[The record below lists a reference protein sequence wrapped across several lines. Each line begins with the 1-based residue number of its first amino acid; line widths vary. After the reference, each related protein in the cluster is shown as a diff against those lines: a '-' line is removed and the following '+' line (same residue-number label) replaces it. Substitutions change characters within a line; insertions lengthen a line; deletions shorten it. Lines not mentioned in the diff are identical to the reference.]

1 MAFVRIAIF
10 AMTAASL
17 FTMPEGSSQRYL
29 RIRSPTMD
37 AKKKPK
43 EPVSDPLRLVDG
55 GVSDGSPSPDITL
68 VGQVDEERQQE
79 EAEQGRPIEE
89 DKLPKAKSVQHTA
102 KSTKARVQAVTPA
115 PLAKGMERADA
126 SNQKSSG
133 VYNPMTEQVEKDAA
147 ALIQVSRRHQAVD
160 IEASDEESEAD
171 EAEEMN
177 DDMAEGE
184 EEDSDSQEETADNSG
199 EDEEE
204 SVDSEEEVSEEEEEE
219 EEETVDED
227 EETVEEETVDEDEQ
241 EENDES
247 DDAEEQDAEKF
258 DSDDFQ
264 EEEDSEED

>member
-17 FTMPEGSSQRYL
+17 FTMPEASSQRYL

-37 AKKKPK
+37 AKKLLK

-79 EAEQGRPIEE
+79 EAEQDRPIEE

-184 EEDSDSQEETADNSG
+184 EEDSDSQEETTDNSD

-204 SVDSEEEVSEEEEEE
+204 SVDSEEEVSEEEE

-241 EENDES
+241 EDDES

>member
-17 FTMPEGSSQRYL
+17 FTMPEASSQRYL

-37 AKKKPK
+37 AKKKLK

-89 DKLPKAKSVQHTA
+89 DKLPKAKSVQHAA

-184 EEDSDSQEETADNSG
+184 EEDSDSQEETTDNSD

-204 SVDSEEEVSEEEEEE
+204 SVDSEEEVSEEE

-241 EENDES
+241 EESDES

-264 EEEDSEED
+264 EEDSEED

>member
-1 MAFVRIAIF
+1 MAFVQIAIF

-37 AKKKPK
+37 AKKKLK

-68 VGQVDEERQQE
+68 VGRVDEERQQE

-89 DKLPKAKSVQHTA
+89 DKLPKAKSVPHTT

-184 EEDSDSQEETADNSG
+184 EEDSDSQEETTDNSG

-204 SVDSEEEVSEEEEEE
+204 SVDSEEEVSEEE

-241 EENDES
+241 EESDES
-247 DDAEEQDAEKF
+247 DDAEEQDAENF

-264 EEEDSEED
+264 DEEDSEED

>member
-37 AKKKPK
+37 AKKKLK

-55 GVSDGSPSPDITL
+55 GVSDGSPLPDITL

-184 EEDSDSQEETADNSG
+184 EEDSDSQEETTDNSD

-204 SVDSEEEVSEEEEEE
+204 SVDSEEEVSEEE

-241 EENDES
+241 ESDES

>member
-37 AKKKPK
+37 AKKKLQ

-184 EEDSDSQEETADNSG
+184 EEDSDSQEETTDNSD

-204 SVDSEEEVSEEEEEE
+204 EVSEE

-241 EENDES
+241 EESDES

-264 EEEDSEED
+264 DEEDSEED

>member
-37 AKKKPK
+37 AKKKLK

-89 DKLPKAKSVQHTA
+89 DKLPKAKSVPHTT

-204 SVDSEEEVSEEEEEE
+204 SVDSEEEEVSEE

-264 EEEDSEED
+264 DEEDSEED

>member
-17 FTMPEGSSQRYL
+17 FTMPEASSQRYL

-37 AKKKPK
+37 AKKKLK

-177 DDMAEGE
+177 DDMAEGDE
-184 EEDSDSQEETADNSG
+184 DDSDSQEETADNSG

-219 EEETVDED
+219 TVDED

-241 EENDES
+241 EDDES